1 MKKRVFSALLAL
13 VLTLSAVVL
22 PASAAGSFSDVS
34 DKKTAQNVEVLRL
47 LGVVE
52 GNGIGQFNPYA
63 QLTRAEFC
71 KMLVTMMGSSDVL
84 RYKTVTIFPDMSTMP
99 CAVKSCWQACRTA
112 PSSRIAPSATA
123 RL

>member
-1 MKKRVFSALLAL
+1 M
-13 VLTLSAVVL
+13 LTLSAVVL

-52 GNGIGQFNPYA
+52 GNGIGQFNPM
-63 QLTRAEFC
+63 R
-71 KMLVTMMGSSDVL
+71 SSPARNFARCWYTDGQQRCA
-84 RYKTVTIFPDMSTMP
+84 RYKTVTIFPDVRASHWAARYVNY
-99 CAVKSCWQACRTA
+99 AVRGEKLLSVCRTA

>member
-71 KMLVTMMGSSDVL
+71 KMLVTMMGSSAALQNGDDL
-84 RYKTVTIFPDMSTMP
+84 PR
-99 CAVKSCWQACRTA
+99 CAREPLGRPLCQLCR
-112 PSSRIAPSATA
+112 A
-123 RL
+123 R

>member
-52 GNGIGQFNPYA
+52 GNGIPM
-63 QLTRAEFC
+63 R
-71 KMLVTMMGSSDVL
+71 SSPA
-84 RYKTVTIFPDMSTMP
+84 RNF
-99 CAVKSCWQACRTA
+99 ARCW
-112 PSSRIAPSATA
+112 SH
-123 RL
+123 

>member
-22 PASAAGSFSDVS
+22 PASAAGSYSDVS

-52 GNGIGQFNPYA
+52 GYGIGQFNPYA

-71 KMLVTMMGSSDVL
+71 KMLVTLMGSSDVL
-84 RYKTVTIFPDMSTMP
+84 RYKTVTIFPDVRASHW
-99 CAVKSCWQACRTA
+99 A
-112 PSSRIAPSATA
+112 A
-123 RL
+123 R

>member
-52 GNGIGQFNPYA
+52 GNRSNVVNKPISWRAGQPA
-63 QLTRAEFC
+63 ALR
-71 KMLVTMMGSSDVL
+71 KGSSAADRLL
-84 RYKTVTIFPDMSTMP
+84 R
-99 CAVKSCWQACRTA
+99 
-112 PSSRIAPSATA
+112 
-123 RL
+123 RLG

>member
-71 KMLVTMMGSSDVL
+71 KMLVTTDGQQ
-84 RYKTVTIFPDMSTMP
+84 R
-99 CAVKSCWQACRTA
+99 CAALQNGDDLPRCAREPLGRPLCQLCR
-112 PSSRIAPSATA
+112 A
-123 RL
+123 R